1 MKFTT
6 LNLALL
12 ATTAMAASIPREE
25 QPQIVLADVTTDQL
39 GHQQPQPTSS
49 PSSPEEERIH
59 GAGMTM
65 LTTTVTKTKTAT
77 IAMTTATVF
86 RTETAT
92 PTAQPS
98 SSSPHWSWTSLSNWL
113 FGSSRAGHC
122 AGGNSAAGLGG
133 LEGIKPN
140 LLAEGMGCFCSAGSV
155 CCYNSNA
162 QVMCNYGTCGVI

>member
-1 MKFTT
+1 MRFTT

-25 QPQIVLADVTTDQL
+25 QPQIVLAD
-39 GHQQPQPTSS
+39 HQQPQPTSS
-49 PSSPEEERIH
+49 PSSPEEERTH

-77 IAMTTATVF
+77 IAMTTATVI

-92 PTAQPS
+92 PTAQPSS

-122 AGGNSAAGLGG
+122 AGGNSATGLSGLG
-133 LEGIKPN
+133 GIKPN